1 MLKFLSLFMII
12 PVLFCSRINVTTDLF
27 EGAKNVEISFDNE
40 IVEIS
45 KTEFDEFENIFC
57 ETIKDAHQLPAISIS
72 LDSETKEAMKE
83 GLWIKFIFDKTQ
95 VKSEM
100 PFDELLIKLEKDSFG
115 FNIIRGNDGVYEGR
129 CFYLDLQKDCN
140 KLYDFLYNLTLKTES
155 ESEVELESQEI
166 KETTIVSEE
175 GETDE
180 DKNKNRK
187 NSVIELAPET
197 DKTEDQQTSIFT
209 DCKNCPD
216 NSDLQDGQ
224 VGEQDEI
231 LKSQKQ
237 LLEQLD

>member
-57 ETIKDAHQLPAISIS
+57 E

-115 FNIIRGNDGVYEGR
+115 FNIIRGNDGVY
-129 CFYLDLQKDCN
+129 
-140 KLYDFLYNLTLKTES
+140 
-155 ESEVELESQEI
+155 
-166 KETTIVSEE
+166 
-175 GETDE
+175 
-180 DKNKNRK
+180 
-187 NSVIELAPET
+187 
-197 DKTEDQQTSIFT
+197 
-209 DCKNCPD
+209 
-216 NSDLQDGQ
+216 
-224 VGEQDEI
+224 
-231 LKSQKQ
+231 
-237 LLEQLD
+237 